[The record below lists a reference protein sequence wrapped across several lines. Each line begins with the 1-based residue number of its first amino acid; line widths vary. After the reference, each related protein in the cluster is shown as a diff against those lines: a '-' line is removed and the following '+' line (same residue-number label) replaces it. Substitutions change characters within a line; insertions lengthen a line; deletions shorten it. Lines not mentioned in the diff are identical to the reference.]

1 LSAFKNI
8 SDSDVAIVP
17 YVANKT
23 YSGNLETPGV
33 QFYDVSVGDSFYN
46 IIVKQYYPNYI
57 SGSLSGVQERLQ
69 SRNYVSASS
78 QQPSSSYV
86 DYRNISYDVS
96 SIGDRV
102 QILSLPRSYY
112 GEGIKPSNLGITLYI
127 GGETSYPGSDDGYG
141 NITVFDPNLNDVG
154 AYVHLGNI
162 FYSQGLVV
170 ITNGSY
176 FIDPE
181 VDDIFFSFNN
191 TLTVY
196 EQTYRLKIKQHDFNY
211 SYNPTL
217 LVSGSDGTLQS
228 FATGSSFQPYITAVG
243 LYSPDNQLMAV
254 AKFGQPLPMSANTD
268 FNINV
273 KLDW

>member
-1 LSAFKNI
+1 MSAFKNI
-8 SDSDVAIVP
+8 SDSDVALVP

-23 YSGNLETPGV
+23 YYGNLETPGV
-33 QFYDVSVGDSFYN
+33 QFYDVSVGDPFYN

-57 SGSLSGVQERLQ
+57 SGSLTGVQQRLQ
-69 SRNYVSASS
+69 SNNYISASY

-96 SIGDRV
+96 SIGYEV
-102 QILSLPRSYY
+102 QILSFPRSYY
-112 GEGIKPSNLGITLYI
+112 GEGIKPSNFGITLYI
-127 GGETSYPGSDDGYG
+127 GGETTYLGSDDGYG
-141 NITVFDPNLNDVG
+141 NITIFDPNLNDVG
-154 AYVHLGNI
+154 DYVHIGNV

-228 FATGSSFQPYITAVG
+228 FATSSSFQPYITSVG
-243 LYSPDNQLMAV
+243 LYSPDNQLMAI

>member
-8 SDSDVAIVP
+8 SDSDVALVP

-23 YSGNLETPGV
+23 YYGNLETPGV
-33 QFYDVSVGDSFYN
+33 QFYDVSVGDPFYN

-57 SGSLSGVQERLQ
+57 SGSLTGVQQRLQ
-69 SRNYVSASS
+69 SNNYISASY

-96 SIGDRV
+96 SIGYEV
-102 QILSLPRSYY
+102 QILSFPRSYY
-112 GEGIKPSNLGITLYI
+112 GEGIKPSNFGITLYI
-127 GGETSYPGSDDGYG
+127 GDTTYLGSDDGYG
-141 NITVFDPNLNDVG
+141 NITIFDPILNDVG

-228 FATGSSFQPYITAVG
+228 FATSSSFQPYITAVG
-243 LYSPDNQLMAV
+243 LYSSDNQLMAI

-268 FNINV
+268 FNINL